1 MASLDGYS
9 LNQKIDLLHDEVRQ
23 DLEQLQVDFHNLYN
37 MLETMKKECKCQD
50 QANVTKS
57 KTQKKDKTA

>member
-1 MASLDGYS
+1 MPSLDGYS
-9 LNQKIDLLHDEVRQ
+9 LNEKIDLLHDGVQQEIQ
-23 DLEQLQVDFHNLYN
+23 QLQMDFHNLYN
-37 MLETMKKECKCQD
+37 MLNTMKKECKCQD